1 MRNKNWTLFILIL
14 GVTGINAVHATD
26 GGPPPMSAALKAAF
40 EACQSQGKPGDA
52 AFEACMSSKG
62 FTKPSGNPKPPAQ

>member
-1 MRNKNWTLFILIL
+1 MRNKNWTLIMLVL
-14 GVTGINAVHATD
+14 GAAAIHAAHSAE
-26 GGPPPMSAALKAAF
+26 GGPPPMNAALKAAF
-40 EACQSQGKPGDA
+40 DACQSQGKPGDA